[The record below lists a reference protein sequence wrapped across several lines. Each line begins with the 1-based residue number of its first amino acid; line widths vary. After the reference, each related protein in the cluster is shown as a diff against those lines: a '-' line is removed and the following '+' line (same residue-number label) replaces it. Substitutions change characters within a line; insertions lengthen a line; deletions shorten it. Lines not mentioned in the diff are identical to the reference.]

1 MKVHG
6 LKLFLLPVGE
16 CSDAHVMIVGLAK
29 LIEIQVNRSIYKIK
43 TIIDMKI

>member
-1 MKVHG
+1 MHC
-6 LKLFLLPVGE
+6 LNFFLLPVGA

-29 LIEIQVNRSIYKIK
+29 LIEISVNWSIYKIK